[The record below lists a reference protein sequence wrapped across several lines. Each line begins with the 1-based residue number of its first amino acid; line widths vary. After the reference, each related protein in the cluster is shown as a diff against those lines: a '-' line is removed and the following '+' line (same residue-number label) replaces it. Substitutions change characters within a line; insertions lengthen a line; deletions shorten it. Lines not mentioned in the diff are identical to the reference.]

1 LTITPLRYKLTAD
14 KIGRVLLKRNKIS
27 ANYIPEKVSKLIKA
41 TDKIN
46 ALQSFVNDL
55 GKDIVHDIIDGWT
68 TGDKLLDFVLVAC
81 DGVYDTF
88 TLCLQYRRL
97 ADLGLRKPNQRIMVI
112 QKAEYWSENDIL
124 QLRNIYLAHIRP
136 VEVEFN
142 IASLCIRIPVE
153 PNYLVLREF
162 LYNDFFTHRTK
173 IIDEKWLIAGRL
185 HNEICD
191 YGAVNTGDSGL
202 ISVPDDSVCDIVSIP
217 PDDKIVLYEDHG
229 IDADMLSYLYNTWTR
244 SRSACS

>member
-1 LTITPLRYKLTAD
+1 
-14 KIGRVLLKRNKIS
+14 LKTNKIS
-27 ANYIPEKVSKLIKA
+27 AKVAKLIKV

-46 ALQSFVNDL
+46 TLQSFANDL
-55 GKDIVHDIIDGWT
+55 GKDIVHDIIDGCT

-112 QKAEYWSENDIL
+112 QKAKCWSENDMI

-136 VEVEFN
+136 VEVEFD
-142 IASLCIRIPVE
+142 IGSLCIRIPVE
-153 PNYLVLREF
+153 PNYLVFREF
-162 LYNDFFTHRTK
+162 LYKDSVTHGTK
-173 IIDEKWLIAGRL
+173 IIDEKWLTAGCL
-185 HNEICD
+185 HSETCD
-191 YGAVNTGDSGL
+191 YGAVNTRDSGL

-217 PDDKIVLYEDHG
+217 TDDTTVLYEDHG
-229 IDADMLSYLYNTWTR
+229 VDADMLSFLYTTWIR